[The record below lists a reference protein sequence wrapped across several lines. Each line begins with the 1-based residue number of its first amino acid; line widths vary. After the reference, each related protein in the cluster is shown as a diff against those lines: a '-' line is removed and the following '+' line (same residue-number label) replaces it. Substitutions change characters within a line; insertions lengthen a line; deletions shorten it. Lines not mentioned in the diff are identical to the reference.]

1 MSALALTIF
10 PDASFTTSV
19 GDGLN
24 AAGLSLSIIVGG
36 GTVMLVGVIVGVPF
50 GVMVSMVSLGFG
62 GCFISGVTVT
72 ETVAGV
78 IEFVLP
84 SNE

>member
-1 MSALALTIF
+1 MSEFEDTTL

-19 GDGLN
+19 GAGLN
-24 AAGLSLSIIVGG
+24 PVGLSISVIVGG
-36 GTVMLVGVIVGVPF
+36 GTVMLVGVIIEFPPEIIVSVVSVGA
-50 GVMVSMVSLGFG
+50 G

-78 IEFVLP
+78 IEFDLP

>member
-1 MSALALTIF
+1 MSEFEDTTL

-24 AAGLSLSIIVGG
+24 PAGLSVSVIIGG
-36 GTVMLVGVIVGVPF
+36 GTVIFVGVIIEFPPEVIISI
-50 GVMVSMVSLGFG
+50 VSVCVG

-78 IEFVLP
+78 IEFALP
-84 SNE
+84 SYA